1 MQSAESLVHS
11 QVEEHLY
18 RKFGQQLFVSQI
30 CADNVP
36 TLWLGRENLV
46 EVLQFL
52 RPNFSMLYDLFAIDE
67 RIRVHRKGQPPSDFT
82 VVYQL
87 LSMEAGD
94 HISVSLYIWS
104 R

>member
-36 TLWLGRENLV
+36 TLWLGREHLV

-67 RIRVHRKGQPPSDFT
+67 RTRV
-82 VVYQL
+82 
-87 LSMEAGD
+87 
-94 HISVSLYIWS
+94 
-104 R
+104 